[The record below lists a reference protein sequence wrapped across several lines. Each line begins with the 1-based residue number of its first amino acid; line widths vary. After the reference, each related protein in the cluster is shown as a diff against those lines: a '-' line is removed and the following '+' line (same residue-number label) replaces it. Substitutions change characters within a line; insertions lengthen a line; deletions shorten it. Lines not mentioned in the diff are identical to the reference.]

1 MDGTQP
7 TQATQNV
14 LDPRRVGKQNSGFSD
29 EDISDIICVLY
40 PQSESARQEVQ
51 RLAQEGS
58 PHVIGREEADGVEP
72 DYDLEDHAS
81 RFESHPAGHGNYAI
95 ILRLSSQILNPA
107 AGFAFG
113 RNTARCDVVFLNDPC
128 RRLSNIHFRIHVN
141 EYGNV
146 MIEDQSTNGTFVDRQ
161 LLTCH
166 PKDKKTQPINKWVL
180 SSGTLIKILLHDAV
194 CDLTFRVRVP
204 RRDEGYDRAYLAK
217 VEDFF
222 IRHGLQPSTA
232 GGGRGD
238 PSRQQPQANNTGIVD
253 IFKVP
258 GAPLNRKVG
267 FLPNPTTHRPSPSR
281 TPARK
286 ELLTSG
292 TGTEWKGSG
301 KYNRVSMVGQ
311 GAFAVVHKVTSKY
324 DGLPYAAKEMDKRRF
339 IKNGVLDHK
348 VENEMKIMQRVQHPN
363 IVRYIETIDWED
375 RLIIIIMEFIGGGD
389 LGKAIRDSV
398 PLTVNMTQ
406 IMSTQLLSALGYLH
420 ANNIT
425 HRDVKPDNILIQ
437 SLDPLVVKLT
447 DFGLSKM
454 VDRAET
460 FLRTFCG
467 TLLYCAPEVYT
478 EYVEYDE
485 RGRRI
490 RGKKVRRRPG
500 QRYGHAVDIWS
511 LGGVLFYALTGSS
524 PYPVQSGTGISHSEL
539 LHKIMT
545 TELDTRP
552 LQRHGVDEQGVDFIR
567 RMLHKRPEH
576 RATIPELESHAWLG
590 ALGSTVQAS
599 QSYDEITDDEDYP
612 SQLLLRQQADHGEEM
627 VSDSMSDYSDKEN
640 GPMAEDDRQQRLLQ
654 NHEYEQ
660 QRLLQNHEYEQQ
672 QLLLQHHEYER
683 QQQQQQQQRLFGE
696 IGASAIGSSGAIPS
710 DFLNLSSQ
718 GSMGVTE
725 IMDSHQDEAGE
736 SVDSDTI
743 RGRNR
748 RAFRHN
754 TASLCANQS
763 ADQLQSLVENV
774 ASQSLGG
781 SGSTG
786 GAPAQDAQD
795 AQVSQDAQDAQD
807 AQDVQNAQDDALASR
822 RSSYSMD
829 PSSSKRKPCSNEA
842 SDEDFD
848 DKVPPPRKPIIKRL
862 KSEGNL
868 VVGRDIPDDVLA
880 EYKLLARMPQV
891 IRLESGRLIDYPV
904 SKMEFWEQDK
914 TTWHLRYPEMT
925 QLQHDAFKQAARNGG
940 EEFWPGKS
948 PLWGLAMKYFAPISR
963 SSASTSTS
971 SRPSTSSGAGP
982 VVFKREDSKSTND
995 AITMKKMATAT
1006 MDDIPSTAAPIESDS
1021 LPNTCPPDTK
1031 IVVPVQDD
1039 TSGCRA
1045 VALIDTDASSCVQ
1058 GISFPV
1064 TDVLLSFGRG
1074 PENTEVFHDKLEPRV
1089 PKYAFKLMLWK
1100 DGYDPSRHV
1109 GKGNQPWCKEGG
1121 SGTGTRTR
1129 KEEASSYHFWISSKA
1144 TLGIRING
1152 YNLASSEPK
1161 NPSGPSHYWA
1171 RVYDGDLLTIWG
1183 GQDLENQTTLALRC
1197 LWGGS
1202 AEGRPANKRH
1212 LEVAPPHVAAKLDR
1226 ACQRTER
1233 RLRDIAEKE
1242 RMSSEAKAEF
1252 AERKRHVERERE
1264 RSRVFE
1270 EKRQEAVA
1278 FLAARPKT
1286 AASCASSA
1294 SRRASAS
1301 PARAGTGTA
1310 GLMAQR
1316 SKMLGGRFGPDK
1328 AVAYYGR

>member
-29 EDISDIICVLY
+29 EDVSDIICVLY
-40 PQSESARQEVQ
+40 PQSESARQEVL

-58 PHVIGREEADGVEP
+58 PHVIGKAEADGVEP

-81 RFESHPAGHGNYAI
+81 RFESHPASHGNYAI
-95 ILRLSSQILNPA
+95 ILRLSSQIMNPA

-113 RNTARCDVVFLNDPC
+113 RNTARCDVVFLNDPL

-166 PKDKKTQPINKWVL
+166 PKDKKTQPTNKWVL
-180 SSGTLIKILLHDAV
+180 SSGTLIKILLHDAMR
-194 CDLTFRVRVP
+194 DLTFRVRVP
-204 RRDEGYDRAYLAK
+204 RRDEDYDRAYLAK
-217 VEDFF
+217 VGDYF
-222 IRHGLQPSTA
+222 IRHGLQPPPT
-232 GGGRGD
+232 
-238 PSRQQPQANNTGIVD
+238 QAQANTGIVD

-258 GAPLNRKVG
+258 GAPLNNKKVVG
-267 FLPNPTTHRPSPSR
+267 YVAKPTMNRPFQSPM
-281 TPARK
+281 RK
-286 ELLTSG
+286 ELLQSG
-292 TGTEWKGSG
+292 TGGTEWKGSG
-301 KYNRVSMVGQ
+301 KYNRISIIGK

-324 DGLPYAAKEMDKRRF
+324 DGLPYAAKEIEKRRF
-339 IKNGVLDHK
+339 IKNGVLDQK

-363 IVRYIETIDWED
+363 IVRYIENFDWED
-375 RLIIIIMEFIGGGD
+375 RLLIIIMEFISGGD
-389 LGKAIRDSV
+389 LGKTISPKV
-398 PLTVNMTQ
+398 QFTVQMTQ

-425 HRDVKPDNILIQ
+425 HRDVKPDNILIH

-454 VDRAET
+454 IDSAET
-460 FLRTFCG
+460 FLQTFCG

-478 EYVEYDE
+478 EYAEYDDN
-485 RGRRI
+485 GHRI
-490 RGKKVRRRPG
+490 RGKKKMRWKPG

-511 LGGVLFYALTGSS
+511 LGGVLFYALTGSP
-524 PYPVQSGTGISHSEL
+524 PYPVKSGISYSEL

-552 LQRHGVDEQGVDFIR
+552 LQRNGVDEQGIDFIR
-567 RMLHKRPEH
+567 SMLHKRPKY
-576 RATIPELESHAWLG
+576 RATISDLESHAWLG
-590 ALGSTVQAS
+590 ELSSTVQAS
-599 QSYDEITDDEDYP
+599 QSYDEITDDDDYP
-612 SQLLLRQQADHGEEM
+612 SQLLARHQPADGEEM
-627 VSDSMSDYSDKEN
+627 VSDSMSEYSDKEN
-640 GPMAEDDRQQRLLQ
+640 GPMAEDSRQQLPQLHQ
-654 NHEYEQ
+654 HE
-660 QRLLQNHEYEQQ
+660 HE
-672 QLLLQHHEYER
+672 
-683 QQQQQQQQRLFGE
+683 QQRLFGE
-696 IGASAIGSSGAIPS
+696 VGASAIGSSGAIPS
-710 DFLNLSSQ
+710 DLLNLSSEH
-718 GSMGVTE
+718 SMGVTE
-725 IMDSHQDEAGE
+725 IMDSHEDEALD

-748 RAFRHN
+748 RAYRDN
-754 TASLCANQS
+754 STSSCPNQS
-763 ADQLQSLVENV
+763 TDQLQSLVEIV

-781 SGSTG
+781 SGSPG
-786 GAPAQDAQD
+786 GPPAQDAQD
-795 AQVSQDAQDAQD
+795 AQ
-807 AQDVQNAQDDALASR
+807 DDASASR
-822 RSSYSMD
+822 RPSYSTD
-829 PSSSKRKPCSNEA
+829 FQSSKRKPCSNEA
-842 SDEDFD
+842 SEEDFD
-848 DKVPPPRKPIIKRL
+848 GKTPLPRKPVIKRL

-868 VVGRDIPDDVLA
+868 VVIGDVSDEILN

-891 IRLESGRLIDYPV
+891 LRLESGRLIDYPV

-914 TTWHLRYPEMT
+914 KTWHLRYPEMT
-925 QLQHDAFKQAARNGG
+925 QLQHDAFKQAARDGG

-948 PLWGLAMKYFAPISR
+948 PLWGLAMKYFAPGS
-963 SSASTSTS
+963 
-971 SRPSTSSGAGP
+971 SSGAGAGSSDKNNGP
-982 VVFKREDSKSTND
+982 SAIPNSGPITKREDGKSTND
-995 AITMKKMATAT
+995 GMMMKKRMS
-1006 MDDIPSTAAPIESDS
+1006 MMEDIPSTAAPIESDP
-1021 LPNTCPPDTK
+1021 LPNTCPPDTR

-1039 TSGCRA
+1039 MSANRA

-1074 PENTEVFHDKLEPRV
+1074 PENTEIFQDKLEPRV

-1109 GKGNQPWCKEGG
+1109 GKGDQPWCKEH
-1121 SGTGTRTR
+1121 SK
-1129 KEEASSYHFWISSKA
+1129 KEAEAGEASSYHFWISSKA

-1152 YNLASSEPK
+1152 YNLASSDPR
-1161 NPSGPSHYWA
+1161 NPSGPSQYWA
-1171 RVYDGDLLTIWG
+1171 KVYDGDSLTIWG
-1183 GQDLENQTTLALRC
+1183 GQDLENQTTLAFRC

-1202 AEGRPANKRH
+1202 AKPRPAERRR

-1233 RLRDIAEKE
+1233 RMREVAEKE
-1242 RMSSEAKAEF
+1242 RVSSEARNEL

-1264 RSRVFE
+1264 RSHIFE

-1278 FLAARPKT
+1278 FLAAVS
-1286 AASCASSA
+1286 ASCGRASGTL
-1294 SRRASAS
+1294 RRPSAS
-1301 PARAGTGTA
+1301 PARGAARGTG
-1310 GLMAQR
+1310 LIAQR
-1316 SKMLGGRFGPDK
+1316 SKMGG
-1328 AVAYYGR
+1328 ANVARLWS